1 MARGGETDAGVDP
14 AVVVI
19 AGNLGLRKTT
29 ARGDLAPVTAEN
41 EEGDTEAVYS
51 GFRG

>member
-1 MARGGETDAGVDP
+1 MARGEETDAGVDP
-14 AVVVI
+14 AIVVI
-19 AGNLGLRKTT
+19 GGDLGLLETT
-29 ARGDLAPVTAEN
+29 AREDHAPVTAEN